1 MILDHQ
7 SDVVNVMTGSI
18 EGGVVRYDESDVDG
32 GHDDDDVP
40 QAFQVSVMGEH
51 KLRLLGSGCFVFR
64 KWLV

>member
-1 MILDHQ
+1 MILDPQ

-18 EGGVVRYDESDVDG
+18 EGGVVGNDDGDVDG

-40 QAFQVSVMGEH
+40 QAFQVSVMGKHE
-51 KLRLLGSGCFVFR
+51 LWLLGSGCFVFR

>member
-18 EGGVVRYDESDVDG
+18 EGGVVRYDEGDVDC

-51 KLRLLGSGCFVFR
+51 ELGLLGSGCFIFR